1 MAPVL
6 STAWLAAAR
15 KRGYWRSAVALLAA
29 FSFLLLVS
37 ASVTHVHKS
46 SATIH
51 DCAVCAVVAD
61 KLADTPVPPVLVHDL
76 QLPDFLLP
84 AARLVAPMY
93 AAVQWLPPGRGP
105 PSASV

>member
-6 STAWLAAAR
+6 PTAWFKAAR
-15 KRGYWRSAVALLAA
+15 KRGYWRSAVAVLAA
-29 FSFLLLVS
+29 LSFLLLVS

-61 KLADTPVPPVLVHDL
+61 KLADTPAPPVLVHDH

-84 AARLVAPMY
+84 AATATTPVY
-93 AAVQWLPPGRGP
+93 SAVKWLPPGRGP
-105 PSASV
+105 PSASA

>member
-1 MAPVL
+1 MAPVF
-6 STAWLAAAR
+6 STAWLTAAR

-51 DCAVCAVVAD
+51 DCAVCVVVAD
-61 KLADTPVPPVLVHDL
+61 QLADTPVPPVLVHDL
-76 QLPDFLLP
+76 QLPDVALP
-84 AARLVAPMY
+84 ALLFVAPVY
-93 AAVQWLPPGRGP
+93 ATVQLLPPGRGP
-105 PSASV
+105 PSTSA

>member
-1 MAPVL
+1 MVAGIQ
-6 STAWLAAAR
+6 SGWWKAAR
-15 KRGYWRSAVALLAA
+15 ERGYWRSAVSLLAA
-29 FSFLLLVS
+29 LSFLLLVS

-61 KLADTPVPPVLVHDL
+61 KLADTPVPPVLVPAH
-76 QLPDFLLP
+76 QPPCFPLP
-84 AARLVAPMY
+84 AARASLLIASNVR
-93 AAVQWLPPGRGP
+93 WLPPGRGP